1 MARLEFSGTRDT
13 APRWMGDYGDR
24 QSLLPGGVRV
34 NKFKFA
40 EANSIRQIS
49 SGVLLGR
56 RANATHWEPVNNNLN
71 TTLSTILT
79 AAAASGGTI
88 LPVGS
93 TSGYRSGDILTIAG
107 SDYTI
112 ASNGVNDLNHT
123 LTLTAGLSAS
133 AASGVAVALKTVVA
147 HDEFYLLAYDIDD
160 ANRNSD
166 ATLCRHQALVYYNY
180 LPDYPFT
187 GLANVLAKIKDLYQT
202 VMGG

>member
-1 MARLEFSGTRDT
+1 MARLEFSGTRNT
-13 APRWMGDYGDR
+13 APRWMGDFGDR

-40 EANSIRQIS
+40 ESNGIRQIS

-71 TTLSTILT
+71 TTLSTTLT
-79 AAAASGGTI
+79 AAVASGGTI
-88 LPVGS
+88 LPVAS
-93 TSGYRSGDILTIAG
+93 TSGYRAGDVLTIATV
-107 SDYTI
+107 DYTI
-112 ASNGVNDLNHT
+112 AAGGVNDLNRT

-133 AASGVAVALKTVVA
+133 AASGVAVALKTAVA
-147 HDEFYLLAYDIDD
+147 HDDFYLLAYDIDD
-160 ANRNSD
+160 ANRNAD
-166 ATLCRHQALVYYNY
+166 ATLYRHQALVYFNY

-187 GLANVLAKIKDLYQT
+187 SLANVLAKIKELYQT